1 MILTRLRIKNYRAL
15 RDIDIPLSR
24 FVCLTGE
31 NNAGKSSILLGLSL
45 FRSGKSLDLKDFY
58 DPTQQIDIEVSL
70 AEVTPAYLALLG
82 IEAGERI
89 SKLVVDKKLT
99 LVRRYDV
106 KEKSE
111 LGYFTKIPK
120 DVRFAPEAIKQ
131 MIKGKLGKAI
141 GETVAA
147 GFPEIAAAR
156 IAEIKKQGDVGP
168 VIDELAATI
177 ADDQKVEVFATLP
190 SGADFS
196 ITPMLPEIIY
206 IPAVKDLADDI
217 KTTETSSFGKILGI
231 VLEDILPLLKEQED
245 LFTKLSQQLSR
256 TRTHSPEGTVVV
268 ADQRLEK
275 IQLIESTIE
284 SYVRESFSNIKLEL
298 DIPPPKLDAI
308 LSTTRILAD
317 DGTLSGLETKGDG
330 LRRTVVFAIL
340 RTYVKLVELRASE
353 AKAKQAE
360 AKAKEAATQPDEPN
374 PEEVEV
380 AKRSY
385 LLLFEE
391 PELFLHPDAQGI
403 LFEALGKFA
412 VDHHVVVTTHSP
424 LFLGP
429 EATAT
434 FVRVAKHTD
443 AAFPKPYSIARPV
456 DLSVLGQKDAFQ
468 IICFENNNAAFFA
481 KKIVLVEGDSDQI
494 IFPHIAQLLEPSWT
508 CARHSVAFVQI
519 GGKGSIR
526 RYREFFELF
535 NVAVYVIADLDLLLK
550 GFRILN
556 ADAALQN
563 MQTDLVA
570 LLDREIT
577 VVAGKNTQ
585 ELKEANKSG
594 EIKALWARA
603 KLAKA
608 AYDKDRTPENLTS
621 MTEAVDAFFAWETN
635 DERLRLLGESTT
647 PEIVAT
653 KLAFLEALRKQKVF
667 VLSRG
672 AIEEYY
678 PTTIAAGEKPARAQQ
693 FRKAITTREGILAC
707 CDKLPDQQNLTP
719 EFELIFRPIFT

>member
-1 MILTRLRIKNYRAL
+1 MQLARLKIRNYRAL

-45 FRSGKSLDLKDFY
+45 FRSGKSLDPKDFY
-58 DPTQQIDIEVSL
+58 DPTQNIDIEISL
-70 AEVTPAYLALLG
+70 DEVTPPYLALLG
-82 IEAGERI
+82 IEANERI
-89 SKLVVDKKLT
+89 SKLVVDTKLT

-106 KEKSE
+106 KGKSE
-111 LGYFTKIPK
+111 LGYFTKTPK
-120 DVRFAPEAIKQ
+120 DVRFAPDAIKQ
-131 MIKGKLGKAI
+131 MIKGKTGKAI
-141 GETVAA
+141 GEAVTTV
-147 GFPEIAAAR
+147 FPEIPAAR
-156 IAEIKKQGDVGP
+156 IAEIRKQGDVGP
-168 VIDELAATI
+168 VIDELAAAI
-177 ADDQKVEVFATLP
+177 SDDQKVEVFATLP

-217 KTTETSSFGKILGI
+217 KTTETSSFGRILSI

-256 TRTHSPEGTVVV
+256 TRTHSTEGVAVV
-268 ADQRLEK
+268 DQRLEK
-275 IQLIESTIE
+275 IRLIESTIE

-317 DGTLSGLETKGDG
+317 DGTQGGLETKGDG

-340 RTYVKLVELRASE
+340 RTYVKLVELRTAE

-360 AKAKEAATQPDEPN
+360 AKAKEAAALQDEPK
-374 PEEVEV
+374 PAEVEV

-391 PELFLHPDAQGI
+391 PELFLHPDAQRI
-403 LFEALGKFA
+403 LFDALGKFSG
-412 VDHHVVVTTHSP
+412 DHHVVVTTHSP

-434 FVRVAKHTD
+434 FVRISKHTD
-443 AAFPKPYSIARPV
+443 MAFPKPYSIAHPV

-494 IFPHIAQLLEPSWT
+494 IFPHIAQLLDPSWT

-526 RYREFFELF
+526 RYREFFALF
-535 NVAVYVIADLDLLLK
+535 KVAVYVVADLDLLLK
-550 GFRILN
+550 GFGILN
-556 ADAALQN
+556 PDPTLQQ
-563 MQTDLVA
+563 MQASLVN
-570 LLDREIT
+570 LLDHEIT
-577 VVAGKNTQ
+577 TVAGKNTK

-594 EIKALWARA
+594 EIKVLWARA
-603 KLAKA
+603 RIAKA
-608 AYDKDRTPENLTS
+608 AYDKDRTPENLTT

-635 DERLRLLGESTT
+635 DERLRLLAESKT
-647 PEIVAT
+647 PEIIAA
-653 KLAFLEALRKQKVF
+653 KLALLEELRKQNVF

-678 PTTIAAGEKPARAQQ
+678 PAAIPSGEKPARAQQ
-693 FRKAITTREGILAC
+693 FRKTIVTKPAILGC
-707 CDKLPDQQNLTP
+707 CDKLPHQNDAHP
-719 EFELIFRPIFT
+719 EFELIFKPIFT

>member
-1 MILTRLRIKNYRAL
+1 MLLNRLKIKNYRAL

-45 FRSGKSLDLKDFY
+45 FRSGKSLEIKDFY

-70 AEVTPAYLALLG
+70 ADVTPADLALLG
-82 IEAGERI
+82 IEASERI

-106 KEKSE
+106 KGKSE
-111 LGYFTKIPK
+111 LGYFTIIPK
-120 DVRFAPEAIKQ
+120 DARFAPDAIKQ
-131 MIKGKLGKAI
+131 MIKGKTGKAI
-141 GETVAA
+141 GEAVTSV
-147 GFPEIAAAR
+147 FPEISAAR
-156 IAEIKKQGDVGP
+156 IAEIKKQGDVAP
-168 VIDELAATI
+168 LVEELAA
-177 ADDQKVEVFATLP
+177 AVPSDQKTEVFAPLP

-196 ITPMLPEIIY
+196 ITPMLPETIY

-217 KTTETSSFGKILGI
+217 KTTESSSFGKILGI

-245 LFTKLSQQLSR
+245 LFKKLSQHLSR
-256 TRTHSPEGTVVV
+256 TRTASAEGVVV
-268 ADQRLEK
+268 TDQRLEK
-275 IQLIESTIE
+275 IKLIETTIE
-284 SYVRESFSNIKLEL
+284 GYVRESFNNIKLEL

-317 DGTLSGLETKGDG
+317 DGTQGGLETKGDG

-340 RTYVKLVELRASE
+340 RTYVKLVEIRAAE

-360 AKAKEAATQPDEPN
+360 TKAREVARQLDGPN
-374 PEEVEV
+374 LEEVEV

-391 PELFLHPDAQGI
+391 PELFLHPDAQRI

-412 VDHHVVVTTHSP
+412 IDHHVVVTTHSP

-434 FVRVAKHTD
+434 FVRIAKHTD
-443 AAFPKPYSIARPV
+443 AAFAKPYSIARPV

-494 IFPHIAQLLEPSWT
+494 IFPHIAQLIEPSWT
-508 CARHSVAFVQI
+508 CARHSIAFVQI

-526 RYREFFELF
+526 RYREFFALF
-535 NVAVYVIADLDLLLK
+535 NVAVYVVADLDLLLK
-550 GFRILN
+550 GFGILN
-556 ADAALQN
+556 PNTALQQ
-563 MQTDLVA
+563 MQTNLVA
-570 LLDREIT
+570 LLDSEIT
-577 VVAGKNTQ
+577 AVAGKNAK

-594 EIKALWARA
+594 ELKALWARA
-603 KLAKA
+603 KKAKA
-608 AYDKDRTPENLTS
+608 AYVKDPKPENLTS
-621 MTEAVDAFFAWETN
+621 MTDAVDAFFAWETN
-635 DERLRLLGESTT
+635 DERLRLLRESTT
-647 PEIVAT
+647 AEIVAA
-653 KLAFLEALRKQKVF
+653 KLALLEELRRQNVF

-678 PTTIAAGEKPARAQQ
+678 PSSIVGGEKPARAQQ
-693 FRKAITTREGILAC
+693 FRKTITTQEGILAC
-707 CDKLPDQQNLTP
+707 CDKLPDQQKLVP
-719 EFELIFRPIFT
+719 EFELIFRPIFS

>member
-1 MILTRLRIKNYRAL
+1 MLLTRLKIKNYRAL

-70 AEVTPAYLALLG
+70 AEVTPAHLAQLG
-82 IEAGERI
+82 IVANERI
-89 SKLVVDKKLT
+89 SKLVIDKKLT

-106 KEKSE
+106 KGKSE
-111 LGYFTKIPK
+111 LGFFTKIPK
-120 DVRFAPEAIKQ
+120 DVRFSPDVIKQ
-131 MIKGKLGKAI
+131 MIKGKTGKAI
-141 GETVAA
+141 GEAVAA
-147 GFPEIAAAR
+147 AFPEIAAAR
-156 IAEIKKQGDVGP
+156 IAEIKKHGDVGP
-168 VIDELAATI
+168 VVDELAATI
-177 ADDQKVEVFATLP
+177 ADDQKIEVFDTLP

-196 ITPMLPEIIY
+196 ITPMLPETIY

-217 KTTETSSFGKILGI
+217 KTTESSSFGKILSI
-231 VLEDILPLLKEQED
+231 VMEDIMPLLKGQED
-245 LFTKLSQQLSR
+245 LFKELSKHLLR
-256 TRTHSPEGTVVV
+256 TRTHSAEGTVVTI
-268 ADQRLEK
+268 DNRLNEIK
-275 IQLIESTIE
+275 LIESTIE
-284 SYVRESFSNIKLEL
+284 GFVRESFSNIKIEL
-298 DIPPPKLDAI
+298 DIPPPRLDAI

-317 DGTLSGLETKGDG
+317 DGTQGGLETKGDG

-340 RTYVKLVELRASE
+340 RTYVKLVELRAAE
-353 AKAKQAE
+353 ARAKQGE
-360 AKAKEAATQPDEPN
+360 AKAKEATAQSDEPK
-374 PEEVEV
+374 PEEIEV

-391 PELFLHPDAQGI
+391 PELFLHPDAQRI

-412 VDHHVVVTTHSP
+412 EDHHVVVTTHSP

-434 FVRVAKHTD
+434 FVRVAKQTD
-443 AAFPKPYSIARPV
+443 AAFPKPYSIACPV

-481 KKIVLVEGDSDQI
+481 KKIVLIEGDSDQI

-526 RYREFFELF
+526 RYREFFALF

-550 GFRILN
+550 GFGILN
-556 ADAALQN
+556 PNTALQQRQAN
-563 MQTDLVA
+563 LVA

-577 VVAGKNTQ
+577 AVAGKNTK

-594 EIKALWARA
+594 EIKVLWCRA

-608 AYDKDRTPENLTS
+608 AYDKDPTPENLAS
-621 MTEAVDAFFAWETN
+621 MTAAVDAFFAWETN

-647 PEIVAT
+647 AEIVAS
-653 KLAFLEALRKQKVF
+653 KHALLEELRKQNVF
-667 VLSRG
+667 VLFRG

-678 PTTIAAGEKPARAQQ
+678 PKTITGGEKPARAQE
-693 FRKAITTREGILAC
+693 FRKIITTRDAVLAC
-707 CDKLPDQQNLTP
+707 CDALPHQNGTCP
-719 EFELIFRPIFT
+719 EFELILKPIFA

>member
-1 MILTRLRIKNYRAL
+1 MLLTRLKIKNYRAL
-15 RDIDIPLSR
+15 RDFDIPLSR

-31 NNAGKSSILLGLSL
+31 NNAGKSSVLLALSL
-45 FRSGKSLDLKDFY
+45 FRSGKTLDPKDYY
-58 DPTQQIDIEVSL
+58 DPTQHIDIEISL
-70 AEVTPAYLALLG
+70 TEVTPAYLALLG
-82 IEAGERI
+82 AEANERI

-106 KEKSE
+106 KGKSE

-120 DVRFAPEAIKQ
+120 DARFSPDAVKQ
-131 MIKGKLGKAI
+131 LIKGKTGKAI
-141 GETVAA
+141 GEAVTTV
-147 GFPEIAAAR
+147 FPEIAAAR
-156 IAEIKKQGDVGP
+156 IAEIKKQGDVNP

-177 ADDQKVEVFATLP
+177 SDDQKVEVFAALP

-217 KTTETSSFGKILGI
+217 KTTETSSFGKILSI

-245 LFTKLSQQLSR
+245 LFTKLSQHLSR
-256 TRTHSPEGTVVV
+256 TRTHSAEGITVT
-268 ADQRLEK
+268 DQRLAK

-284 SYVRESFSNIKLEL
+284 GYVRESFNSIKLEL

-308 LSTTRILAD
+308 LSTARILAD
-317 DGTLSGLETKGDG
+317 DGTQGGLETKGDG

-340 RTYVKLVELRASE
+340 RTYVKLVELRAAE

-360 AKAKEAATQPDEPN
+360 AKAKEAVAQTDEHKPA
-374 PEEVEV
+374 EVEV

-391 PELFLHPDAQGI
+391 PELFLHPDAQRI

-434 FVRVAKHTD
+434 FVRIAKHTD
-443 AAFPKPYSIARPV
+443 KAFPKPYSIARPV
-456 DLSVLGQKDAFQ
+456 DLSILGQKDAFQ

-535 NVAVYVIADLDLLLK
+535 QVAVYVVADLDLLLK
-550 GFRILN
+550 GFGVLN
-556 ADAALQN
+556 PDTTLQ
-563 MQTDLVA
+563 QLQAKLVS
-570 LLDREIT
+570 LLDLEIT
-577 VVAGKNTQ
+577 AVTGKNTQ
-585 ELKEANKSG
+585 ELKEAKKSG
-594 EIKALWARA
+594 EIKVLWARA

-608 AYDKDRTPENLTS
+608 AYDKEITAENLAS
-621 MTEAVDAFFAWETN
+621 MTKAVDAFFAWESN
-635 DERLRLLGESTT
+635 DERLRLLEESKT
-647 PEIVAT
+647 PEIVAA
-653 KLAFLEALRKQKVF
+653 KHALLEELRKQNVF

-678 PTTIAAGEKPARAQQ
+678 PEEIPAGEKPARAQQ
-693 FRKAITTREGILAC
+693 FRKTITSRSAILGC
-707 CDKLPDQQNLTP
+707 CDKLPNQGETHP
-719 EFELIFRPIFT
+719 EFELIFKPIFT

>member
-1 MILTRLRIKNYRAL
+1 MLLTRLKIKNYRAL

-45 FRSGKSLDLKDFY
+45 FRSGKSLDLKDYY
-58 DPTQQIDIEVSL
+58 DPAQQIEIEVSL

-82 IEAGERI
+82 IEASERI
-89 SKLVVDKKLT
+89 SKLVVDEKLT

-106 KEKSE
+106 KGKSE

-120 DVRFAPEAIKQ
+120 DVRFAPDAIKQ
-131 MIKGKLGKAI
+131 MIKGKTGKAV
-141 GETVAA
+141 GEAVTSV
-147 GFPEIAAAR
+147 FPEIPAAR

-177 ADDQKVEVFATLP
+177 ADDQKVEVFAPLP

-196 ITPMLPEIIY
+196 ITPMLPETIY

-217 KTTETSSFGKILGI
+217 KTTESSSFGKILGI

-245 LFTKLSQQLSR
+245 LFTKLSRQLSR
-256 TRTHSPEGTVVV
+256 TRTHSTDGTVVI
-268 ADQRLEK
+268 DDHRLEK

-317 DGTLSGLETKGDG
+317 DGTQGGLETKGDG

-340 RTYVKLVELRASE
+340 RTYVKLVELRA
-353 AKAKQAE
+353 AE
-360 AKAKEAATQPDEPN
+360 AKAIEAEARAKEAAAQPDEPK
-374 PEEVEV
+374 PEKVEV

-391 PELFLHPDAQGI
+391 PELFLHPDAQRI

-429 EATAT
+429 EETAT

-443 AAFPKPYSIARPV
+443 AAFPKPCSIARPV

-494 IFPHIAQLLEPSWT
+494 IFPHIAQLLDPSWT

-526 RYREFFELF
+526 RYREFFALF
-535 NVAVYVIADLDLLLK
+535 DVAVYVVADLDLLLK

-556 ADAALQN
+556 ADEALQK
-563 MQTDLVA
+563 MQADLVA
-570 LLDREIT
+570 LLDREIIA
-577 VVAGKNTQ
+577 VAGKNTKA
-585 ELKEANKSG
+585 LKDANKSG
-594 EIKALWARA
+594 EIKVLWARA

-608 AYDKDRTPENLTS
+608 AYDKDATPENLAS

-635 DERLRLLGESTT
+635 DERLRLLGESISA
-647 PEIVAT
+647 EIIAA
-653 KLAFLEALRKQKVF
+653 KLALLEELRNQNVF

-678 PTTIAAGEKPARAQQ
+678 PQSILGGEKPARAQQ
-693 FRKAITTREGILAC
+693 FRKTITTKEALLSC
-707 CDKLPDQQNLTP
+707 CDMLPEKEHDYP
-719 EFELIFRPIFT
+719 EFELIFRRIFA